1 MYEMSSELDKRSGR
15 AMYKAQIERLERAR
29 RQSEKEYEETLRQ
42 IDKEYHRFENSIS
55 LLLIFIL
62 AVVLVCLTAILV

>member
-1 MYEMSSELDKRSGR
+1 MSEMSSELDKRFNR
-15 AMYKAQIERLERAR
+15 AMFQAQMERLEKAR
-29 RQSEKEYEETLRQ
+29 QQSEKEYEETLHQ

-55 LLLIFIL
+55 LLLIFVL